1 MYLWRN
7 INISNI
13 NISNDNRISSDPII
27 KQEDVFYT
35 AKKKYKET
43 NKQLNPLTKQ
53 RKVSRCAICDSKMY
67 WTKNCQHKHP
77 QNANIIE
84 TSNVEEIGEENEVED
99 VNFVLMTT
107 QNPRKDFVDEMI
119 AKAAIDTAGTKTVAG
134 EFFKIT

>member
-1 MYLWRN
+1 
-7 INISNI
+7 
-13 NISNDNRISSDPII
+13 
-27 KQEDVFYT
+27 
-35 AKKKYKET
+35 
-43 NKQLNPLTKQ
+43 
-53 RKVSRCAICDSKMY
+53 MY